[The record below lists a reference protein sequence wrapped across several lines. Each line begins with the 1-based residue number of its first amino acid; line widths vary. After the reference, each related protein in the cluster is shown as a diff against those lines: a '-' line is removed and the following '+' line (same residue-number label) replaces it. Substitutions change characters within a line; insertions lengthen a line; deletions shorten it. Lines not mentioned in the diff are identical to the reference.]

1 MYLQMYTTWKKIH
14 HHICSIVDC
23 KKKRNEKFIDTPDYY
38 LLEKFADK
46 ILFSKKDIEIFTY
59 IQLKVNQLQAIA
71 VSNDPFSNVKTVGE

>member
-1 MYLQMYTTWKKIH
+1 LQEKEK
-14 HHICSIVDC
+14 
-23 KKKRNEKFIDTPDYY
+23 NEKFIDTPDYY

-46 ILFSKKDIEIFTY
+46 TLFRKKDIEIFTY